1 MRYVSNCLV
10 RRETADVSAPVGAG
24 DLGRVPDPSEGRA
37 KELAGMP
44 NGPTAKEWP
53 DPEMDQRMEVDQ
65 EITEALVALRDRTPD
80 AMDQLLPLVY
90 DRLRGM
96 AHRQLKAEPAGHTL
110 STTALVHEAYLR
122 LVDQTRTEWQDRS
135 HFFAVASRAMRRI
148 LVDYARRHRAA
159 RRGGQ
164 PDGRTPTP
172 ISLDEVELP
181 VAERAE
187 ALLALDDALDRLAQL
202 DDRMV
207 RVVELRFFAG
217 LTEAEAATA
226 LGVSQ
231 RTVAREWAVA
241 KGWLYQELSLDPD

>member
-1 MRYVSNCLV
+1 MLQTVLIVGKRLTCLLPFV
-10 RRETADVSAPVGAG
+10 PRDI
-24 DLGRVPDPSEGRA
+24 GRVPDPSEGRA
-37 KELAGMP
+37 GNSARMP
-44 NGPTAKEWP
+44 NGSKAKGWP
-53 DPEMDQRMEVDQ
+53 DPEMDQKMEMDR

-80 AMDQLLPLVY
+80 ALDQLLPLVY
-90 DRLRGM
+90 DRLREM
-96 AHRQLKAEPAGHTL
+96 AHRQLKAEPAGHTF

-135 HFFAVASRAMRRI
+135 HFFAIASRAMRRI

-164 PDGRTPTP
+164 PDGRPPTP
-172 ISLDEVELP
+172 VSLDEVELP

-187 ALLALDDALDRLAQL
+187 ALLALDEALDRLAQL
-202 DDRMV
+202 DSRMV

-217 LTEAEAATA
+217 LTEAEAAAA

-241 KGWLYQELSLDPD
+241 KGWLYQELCLDPE